1 VATTLVSVEEYLR
14 DLNDTRCEYVDG
26 VLIEKPMP
34 TQVHAVWSRA
44 VLQAWISALIMRQYP
59 RYLAGGEV
67 HFRLRPNEFRLPDIA
82 VQRREIIQ
90 KESFAEQPPAVCV
103 EILSPE
109 DRIGGIFAK
118 CERYD
123 DWGVPVSWVI
133 DPIKRRAWIYER
145 GGEPAQQTDILVAS
159 DIRLS
164 LVDVFSI
171 LDGQQPA

>member
-1 VATTLVSVEEYLR
+1 MATTLVPVEEYLKN
-14 DLNDTRCEYVDG
+14 LNDTRYEYVAG

-34 TQVHAVWSRA
+34 TWMHA

-82 VQRREIIQ
+82 VQRREIAE
-90 KESFAEQPPAVCV
+90 KESYAEQPPALCV

-109 DRIGGIFAK
+109 DRIGAMFAK
-118 CERYD
+118 CERYH
-123 DWGVPVSWVI
+123 DWGVPVCWVI
-133 DPIKRRAWIYER
+133 DPIKRRAWTYER
-145 GGEPAQQTDILVAS
+145 GGEPAPQTDILVAS

-171 LDGQQPA
+171 LDGQQTS